1 MRLHL
6 PDRSYLIH
14 EPMQSLAERLPE
26 NMFIRIHR
34 SILVRKDFIRDHR
47 RAGRRKFV
55 VLNDGTALAVGPSYA
70 GGLGLSD
77 TVME

>member
-26 NMFIRIHR
+26 NMFVRIHR
-34 SILVRKDFIRDHR
+34 STLVRKDFIRDYR
-47 RAGRRKFV
+47 RTGRRRFV
-55 VLNDGTALAVGPSYA
+55 VLNDGTELAIGSSYA

-77 TVME
+77 TVTE